1 MFNKYTHIEIIESF
15 HDNVANLE
23 LKINRLRALYETGEM
38 IPNEKEELIVAQM
51 KYQDMLKMWTDLD
64 KILEK
69 FHDQITLL
77 NGIKTNL

>member
-23 LKINRLRALYETGEM
+23 LKINRLRSLYETKE
-38 IPNEKEELIVAQM
+38 ITPNEKEELIIAQI

-64 KILEK
+64 KILED

-77 NGIKTNL
+77 NDIKTNL